1 MSKLCSEGACYDDD
15 IEIKEQQF
23 SEWFNAEELV
33 DNLKKFYP
41 QPPSVPLNTKEIF
54 DHLKILYDDDNY
66 IELEDNIDFDNDDS
80 QIIIDDTRGLLKK
93 FLEDVLRDTIIY
105 MENGKRRTVTYMDV
119 GDPSTAQPDSS
130 NIVGSNVDSRRYYK
144 KDPRR
149 SKPLSQPTPAPI
161 IPPLEDQNSWP
172 APAEVL
178 IKDKEKEVNS
188 ESSEKKQSLPNEL
201 GLKKEESPKKGKG
214 KWIPYEELTITHNP
228 PLPGHDRPK
237 TRRRSED
244 HAGYRD
250 RRSSEK
256 TPSPEARYQ
265 SSSSSKR
272 RASVPPPLRE
282 NGRRYFNYNE
292 NNQNGNHI
300 SYNGSS
306 SYRGSRRGGRGRS
319 YNGQRGISRS
329 ASFSYTT
336 PIYNHQNYGNFY
348 GTKIGMDSEGYV
360 DISLLAGFNRVKALT
375 LEEEII
381 REALLNSHIVEVK
394 GDKVRKRD
402 EWGFWLLPKQVQINN
417 ENIEITT

>member
-1 MSKLCSEGACYDDD
+1 MSY
-15 IEIKEQQF
+15 Q
-23 SEWFNAEELV
+23 ELV

-130 NIVGSNVDSRRYYK
+130 NIVGSNVGSDTSTRKTPSSTPTQPTFNVWQVRQEAMNSK
-144 KDPRR
+144 KAPELLNGNKDTNINNGNNGNY
-149 SKPLSQPTPAPI
+149 PTPAPI

-265 SSSSSKR
+265 SSSS
-272 RASVPPPLRE
+272 SVPPPLRE

-402 EWGFWLLPKQVQINN
+402 EWGFWLLPKQVRTFN
-417 ENIEITT
+417 